1 MLDVSAGS
9 QMCSYRWYVMQVLG
23 TKSRSFGRTENILNH
38 WAITPTPKRGFWI
51 KGVINSA
58 MKSAY
63 LDWNIALKLH
73 MVSNNIYCYVP
84 VDSYT
89 DKVKI
94 MFMSFQIYMICVCYL
109 EFIIE
114 NILLKL
120 HYSFRVVFPSV
131 SF

>member
-1 MLDVSAGS
+1 
-9 QMCSYRWYVMQVLG
+9 
-23 TKSRSFGRTENILNH
+23 
-38 WAITPTPKRGFWI
+38 
-51 KGVINSA
+51 

-63 LDWNIALKLH
+63 LNLNIALKHH

-94 MFMSFQIYMICVCYL
+94 MFMSFQIYMICIYYL

-120 HYSFRVVFPSV
+120 HYSFKGCFS
-131 SF
+131 SCIL

>member
-1 MLDVSAGS
+1 
-9 QMCSYRWYVMQVLG
+9 
-23 TKSRSFGRTENILNH
+23 
-38 WAITPTPKRGFWI
+38 
-51 KGVINSA
+51 

-63 LDWNIALKLH
+63 LDLNIALKH
-73 MVSNNIYCYVP
+73 DMVSSNICCYVP

-89 DKVKI
+89 EKVKI

-114 NILLKL
+114 TILLKL
-120 HYSFRVVFPSV
+120 HYSFKVVFSAV